1 MAILSTL
8 PGLKVTIVVNHN
20 ALQEYEDAD
29 FDERNE
35 APREVSKYVASCP
48 GAPFSVHLECT
59 DEIFSHIHS
68 SFSVWLLLDGDRVCK
83 TFWNRSKFLGGLTL
97 SDTITKENGQ
107 WYRSKFKFCDLQISE
122 EGAVEGYEESCRIT
136 LLG

>member
-8 PGLKVTIVVNHN
+8 PGLKVTIVVNDN

-48 GAPFSVHLECT
+48 GAQFSVLLECT
-59 DEIFSHIHS
+59 DEILSQIGS
-68 SFSVWLLLDGDRVCK
+68 SLSVWLLLDGDIVRCK
-83 TFWNRSKFLGGLTL
+83 FWNRSDFLDGLTVANGP
-97 SDTITKENGQ
+97 TKEKGQ
-107 WYRSKFKFCDLQISE
+107 WYRTKFKFCDLPISE
-122 EGAVEGYEESCRIT
+122 EGAVET
-136 LLG
+136 